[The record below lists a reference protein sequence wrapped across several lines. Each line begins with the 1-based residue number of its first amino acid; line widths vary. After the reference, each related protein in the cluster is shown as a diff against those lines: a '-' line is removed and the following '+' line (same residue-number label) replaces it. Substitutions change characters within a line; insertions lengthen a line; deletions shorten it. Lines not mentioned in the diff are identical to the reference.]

1 MVHAIADDL
10 MAILP
15 RVICFPERDDLEAT
29 GEGFCRLAG
38 HSPFRKAVGAIDGC
52 HQLYPPCGY
61 ALLGDGGYPCLEDPI
76 QIITPYREP
85 VQGPVEARFN
95 RHHSK
100 ARSIIERAFGLMK
113 PRSISF
119 SALEVHPTF
128 APKVVAACAVL
139 HNICLAD
146 VDALEEE
153 RVSYEYYPDLVPIL
167 TQETPGQH
175 LRARLAEHVSAP
187 VSCPASL
194 QDHIYFHYNTPL

>member
-1 MVHAIADDL
+1 MCFAIIPGDDSE
-10 MAILP
+10 
-15 RVICFPERDDLEAT
+15 F
-29 GEGFCRLAG
+29 EGFEDESDEDTKDPDYTISSEDQHR
-38 HSPFRKAVGAIDGC
+38 DGDDAFM
-52 HQLYPPCGY
+52 HLYPPRGY

-113 PRSISF
+113 SRWRSILF

-175 LRARLAEHVSAP
+175 LRARLAEQVSAP

-194 QDHIYFHYNTPL
+194 QDHIYFHCNTPL